1 MMQHSLPLGRMR
13 CRRQRINSLEARR
26 RALEGVDLD
35 QLIESAARRGA
46 RLALAELGLED
57 ARAPQDV
64 RDLRNLLVNWRK
76 IRKEAVNT
84 VISLLVKALL
94 IFMIAVLLVFF
105 WVVGLRG

>member
-1 MMQHSLPLGRMR
+1 MSEATDKL
-13 CRRQRINSLEARR
+13 SLEARR

>member
-1 MMQHSLPLGRMR
+1 MSEATDKLA
-13 CRRQRINSLEARR
+13 LEARR

-57 ARAPQDV
+57 ARSPQDV
-64 RDLRNLLVNWRK
+64 RDLRNLLVSWRK

-94 IFMIAVLLVFF
+94 ILMIAVLLVFF

>member
-1 MMQHSLPLGRMR
+1 MSEATDKLA
-13 CRRQRINSLEARR
+13 LEARR

-64 RDLRNLLVNWRK
+64 RDLRNLLVSWRK

-94 IFMIAVLLVFF
+94 ILMIAVLLVFF